1 MFKSLLTKNIKMEI
15 KNNKTVL
22 ITGASSGIGKALA
35 HEFAADG
42 YDIIGVAREEDKLE
56 QFAAEVRNRH
66 GVEVMTLTKDLAH
79 DGAGKEVYDEVKRF
93 NRTINILVN
102 DAGVGQS
109 GNFVDI
115 PFERDEE
122 LVHLNILALTQLT
135 KLYLKE
141 MVSRNEGRILQLG
154 SVAGFQPGP
163 LLAVYHATKAYVVS
177 LSEALATELKDMGS
191 DVTITCLCPGPT
203 DTDFF
208 SRADLLD
215 SNVYHHKDKLMQ
227 TPEEVAK
234 GGYKALMDGERVF
247 IPGASNK
254 IMTFTR
260 RAIPKSLQA
269 RMQKKFYET
278 HEEEVDN

>member
-1 MFKSLLTKNIKMEI
+1 MKTDKR
-15 KNNKTVL
+15 KTVL

-35 HEFAADG
+35 HRFAANG
-42 YDIIGVAREEDKLE
+42 YDIIGVAHKPDKLKTFSE
-56 QFAAEVRNRH
+56 EIKDQYE
-66 GVEVMTLTKDLAH
+66 VEVMTIEKDLAH
-79 DGAGKEVYDEVKRF
+79 DGAGKEVYEEVKKL

-102 DAGVGQS
+102 DAGVGQR

-135 KLYLKE
+135 KLYLKD
-141 MVSRNEGRILQLG
+141 MVARNEGRILMLG

-177 LSEALATELKDMGS
+177 LSEAIATELSDMGS
-191 DVTITCLCPGPT
+191 EVTITCLCPGPT

-208 SRADLLD
+208 SRADMENT
-215 SNVYHHKDKLMQ
+215 NVVHHKDKLMVP
-227 TPEEVAK
+227 PEEVAE

-254 IMTFTR
+254 IMTFSR
-260 RAIPKSLQA
+260 RVMPKSVQA
-269 RMQKKFYET
+269 KMQKKFYET
-278 HEEEVDN
+278 NEEEVSE

>member
-1 MFKSLLTKNIKMEI
+1 ME
-15 KNNKTVL
+15 NDRRKTVL

-35 HEFAADG
+35 HQFAADG
-42 YDIIGVAREEDKLE
+42 YDIIGVAENGDTLKSFSQEMKGKY
-56 QFAAEVRNRH
+56 Q
-66 GVEVMTLTKDLAH
+66 VEIFTIEKDLAH
-79 DGAGKEVYDEVKRF
+79 DGAGKEVYEEVKKH

-102 DAGVGQS
+102 DAGVGQR

-115 PFERDEE
+115 PFEKDEE

-141 MVSRNEGRILQLG
+141 MVARNEGKILMLG

-177 LSEALATELKDMGS
+177 LSEAIATELKDMGS
-191 DVTITCLCPGPT
+191 EVTITCLCPGPT
-203 DTDFF
+203 DTNFF
-208 SRADLLD
+208 SRADMENT
-215 SNVYHHKDKLMQ
+215 NVVHHKEKLMQ
-227 TPEEVAK
+227 SPEEVAK
-234 GGYKALMDGERVF
+234 GGYNALMDGERVF

-254 IMTFTR
+254 IMTFSR
-260 RAIPKSLQA
+260 RVMPKSVQA

-278 HEEEVDN
+278 NEEEVSG